1 MKKYLL
7 LLIICFFSLDAK
19 AQTYSTM
26 KEHQLSY
33 KDSLNLYHLGLD
45 IKNIS
50 YDNLKLRQVIF
61 LNKRSRLNNVIG
73 NIIRTV
79 GYLYGGVGVVLLA
92 SAPSQDTGLGQ
103 GISVLF
109 GAAFFSVGAIQYGIS
124 VPFKTASKK
133 RAFEKELLLQK
144 MKENKN

>member
-1 MKKYLL
+1 MIRYLFL
-7 LLIICFFSLDAK
+7 IIICFFSLDAR
-19 AQTYSTM
+19 AQTYSST

-33 KDSLNLYHLGLD
+33 KDSLNLYNLGLD

-50 YDNLKLRQVIF
+50 YDHLKLRQVIF

-79 GYLYGGVGVVLLA
+79 GYVYGGVGVVLLA

-109 GAAFFSVGAIQYGIS
+109 GAAFLVLAQYNMEYQS
-124 VPFKTASKK
+124 PLRQHQKK
-133 RAFEKELLLQK
+133 GHL
-144 MKENKN
+144 NKSY

>member
-1 MKKYLL
+1 
-7 LLIICFFSLDAK
+7 
-19 AQTYSTM
+19 M

-79 GYLYGGVGVVLLA
+79 GYVYGGVGVVLLA
-92 SAPSQDTGLGQ
+92 SAQSQDTGLGQ

-109 GAAFFSVGAIQYGIS
+109 VAAFFSVCAIQYGIS

>member
-1 MKKYLL
+1 MKRYLF
-7 LLIICFFSLDAK
+7 LLIICFFSHGAK
-19 AQTYSTM
+19 PQTYSSM

-50 YDNLKLRQVIF
+50 YDHLKLRQVIF
-61 LNKRSRLNNVIG
+61 FNKRSRLNNVIG

-79 GYLYGGVGVVLLA
+79 SYVYGGVGVILLA

-109 GAAFFSVGAIQYGIS
+109 GAAFFSDRAIQYGIS

-133 RAFEKELLLQK
+133 RAFEQELLIQK
-144 MKENKN
+144 LREKE

>member
-1 MKKYLL
+1 
-7 LLIICFFSLDAK
+7 
-19 AQTYSTM
+19 M

-79 GYLYGGVGVVLLA
+79 GYVYGGVGVVLLA

-133 RAFEKELLLQK
+133 KGIRKRVITT
-144 MKENKN
+144 KN

>member
-1 MKKYLL
+1 MKRYLF
-7 LLIICFFSLDAK
+7 LLIICFFSLETKD
-19 AQTYSTM
+19 QTYSTM
-26 KEHQLSY
+26 KEHKLSY
-33 KDSLNLYHLGLD
+33 KDSLNLYRLGLD

-50 YDNLKLRQVIF
+50 YDHLELRQVIF
-61 LNKRSRLNNVIG
+61 LNKRSKLNNVIG

-79 GYLYGGVGVVLLA
+79 GYVYGGVGVVLLA

-109 GAAFFSVGAIQYGIS
+109 GAAFISVGAIQYGIS

-133 RAFEKELLLQK
+133 RAFERELFLQK
-144 MKENKN
+144 MKENIN